1 METVIVGNKYL
12 TSCFRLAGVDTIEA
26 ADEEEAA
33 RKTEDL
39 ILQGTYNMIFI
50 TEKVALR
57 LKDLREDLL
66 KTRRFYPIFVI
77 IPDLEGPVNE
87 RIRELHQLV
96 NQAIGVKL
104 ELGG

>member
-1 METVIVGNKYL
+1 MEIVIVGNKYL
-12 TSCFRLAGVDTIEA
+12 TSCFRLAGVDTVEA
-26 ADEEEAA
+26 ADEEVAA
-33 RKTEDL
+33 KKVEDL
-39 ILQGTYNMIFI
+39 TTQGTHKIILI
-50 TEKVALR
+50 TEKTAVR
-57 LKDLREDLL
+57 LKSLREDML

-104 ELGG
+104 ELG